1 MHGERAAQLRGI
13 CRRYC
18 HPDGTV
24 MVDALRGI
32 DLDIPRGQYLAIM
45 GASGS
50 GKSTLMNILGCLD
63 RPTAGQYLLDGE
75 DVAQLSDEQLSLV
88 RGRRIG
94 FVFQAFNLIPE
105 LSVLENVEVPLF
117 YQGLDRHARRVRAQ
131 EKIEIVGLS
140 SRMSHRPSELSGGQQ
155 QRAAIARALVSDP
168 SIIMADEP
176 TGNLDSA
183 TGEAILGVLDRLH
196 AQGLTIVLVT
206 HDDRI
211 AERSQRV
218 IRLSDGLLVSDLLG
232 GRGASDMRTAM
243 NAPTSLEGGA

>member
-63 RPTAGQYLLDGE
+63 RPTSGQYLLDGE

-117 YQGLDRHARRVRAQ
+117 YQGLDRNVRR
-131 EKIEIVGLS
+131 
-140 SRMSHRPSELSGGQQ
+140 
-155 QRAAIARALVSDP
+155 ARA
-168 SIIMADEP
+168 
-176 TGNLDSA
+176 GK
-183 TGEAILGVLDRLH
+183 DRN
-196 AQGLTIVLVT
+196 
-206 HDDRI
+206 
-211 AERSQRV
+211 
-218 IRLSDGLLVSDLLG
+218 
-232 GRGASDMRTAM
+232 RGAVIPHV
-243 NAPTSLEGGA
+243 APTLRTVGRPAATRRDRACARFRSVDHHGG